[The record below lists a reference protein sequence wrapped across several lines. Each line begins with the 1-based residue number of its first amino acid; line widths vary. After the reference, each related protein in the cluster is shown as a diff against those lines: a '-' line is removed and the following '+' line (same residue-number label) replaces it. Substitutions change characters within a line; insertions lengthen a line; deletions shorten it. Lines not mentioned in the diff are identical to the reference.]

1 MQDISLVATVVK
13 NYEPLEVEE
22 AGAAGVGMWE
32 SGESKAE
39 AKQRGNDKK
48 HYYKND
54 LQQHLFFV

>member
-1 MQDISLVATVVK
+1 MSLVDTVVK

-22 AGAAGVGMWE
+22 AGAAGMGLWE
-32 SGESKAE
+32 SGESKTE
-39 AKQRGNDKK
+39 AKQRGNEKK